1 MARKPKNAV
10 NRPSQA
16 HLEYIT
22 VKGVRKRNLAYNPAL
37 KKTRGKAQN
46 AVKQNT
52 AGLPDKPLNFMA
64 RDRISRRLAEK
75 SEMDIESVYRQPNDE
90 GEYFIEPCPPIY
102 VASEIKNSED
112 ELREAMNGSGKVD
125 KETIRDAYYRRSRE
139 LDGWKPAKFED
150 EYHAMQAQN
159 LYRSMKDMQKTAIRV
174 GTGQFGGERA
184 PGVTEGQERIMYEE
198 LTRYAVYDMLSA
210 GKYDNDNNQ
219 HPTDEAIDKMPVTK
233 AMNREGVRKLFA
245 DMYNERTN
253 FNHADN
259 GTFFPFNLAGYNLGK
274 QN

>member
-1 MARKPKNAV
+1 MARKPKNTV

-37 KKTRGKAQN
+37 KKTRGRTQE
-46 AVKQNT
+46 AVRRSN
-52 AGLPDKPLNFMA
+52 AGLPEEPLNFMA
-64 RDRISRRLAEK
+64 RDRISRRLAEN
-75 SEMDIESVYRQPNDE
+75 SERDIEAVYRKPNDE
-90 GEYFIEPCPPIY
+90 GEYFIEPCPTDA
-102 VASEIKNSED
+102 VAREIRKSED
-112 ELREAMNGSGKVD
+112 ELLEAMNGSKKVAED
-125 KETIRDAYYRRSRE
+125 TIVDAYYRKSQE
-139 LDGWKPAKFED
+139 VGGWKPAKFED

-210 GKYDNDNNQ
+210 GKYDNDNSQ

-253 FNHADN
+253 FNPADN

-274 QN
+274 